1 LTEIRQ
7 TIEHFLETS
16 VEPVLLEAGEE
27 ALAISAGNFVLESR
41 NGVLHLQAW
50 DERRNLV
57 RRVTGV
63 EREIRGKLILRIE
76 RFGKRSGTIELVD
89 RRRSAGANTTLR
101 GARLEFRQRFHR
113 FLRRQFPAYKVAEL
127 TTECDL
133 EHSLSPA
140 YPRALL
146 RQGASAW
153 AAIGADAG
161 HPDGALTFGLIW
173 LDYLRH
179 RETGVAIH
187 GLVLYLPAGREKT
200 NCLRLL
206 FLSAAAAQ
214 YAAFVYDE
222 DGSESRVDLRDYGN
236 LETHLESCRRRLPS
250 EVDLRLHPIQR
261 AAGVDTVERADGE
274 LSLREHGLEFA
285 RTAGAELLFG
295 MDQRRRA
302 RSAKSGEI
310 HLLAEE
316 LGRMR
321 SADAADR
328 MNPLYL
334 RSPEA
339 WLESR
344 VRNRIE
350 EIDARLEPAPIYGQV
365 PAFAAIDRGVLD
377 LLAIENGGRLAVLE
391 LKASQDIHLPLQALD
406 YWMRVR
412 WHLERDQFKVNGYF
426 PGWELRR
433 EPPRLLLISPAL
445 EFHPTSERILHYF
458 SPDIPVERVGV
469 GLQWRKELKVVWRS

>member
-7 TIEHFLETS
+7 TIEHFLATS
-16 VEPVLLEAGEE
+16 AEPVLLEAGEE
-27 ALAISAGNFVLESR
+27 ALAISAANFVLESK
-41 NGVLHLQAW
+41 NGLLSLQAW

-57 RRVTGV
+57 RRVIGIESET
-63 EREIRGKLILRIE
+63 RGKLVLCIE
-76 RFGKRSGTIELVD
+76 RFAKRSGTIELVD
-89 RRRSAGANTTLR
+89 GRRSTGDNRTLR

-127 TTECDL
+127 TTESDL

-140 YPRALL
+140 YPRALV

-161 HPDGALTFGLIW
+161 HPDGVLTFGLIW

-179 RETGVAIH
+179 RETNLAIH
-187 GLVLYLPAGREKT
+187 GLILYLPVGREKT
-200 NCLRLL
+200 TCLRLL
-206 FLSAAAAQ
+206 FLNAAAAQ

-222 DGSESRVDLRDYGN
+222 NGLESRVDLRDYGN
-236 LETHLESCRRRLPS
+236 LETHLEPCRRRLPS
-250 EVDLRLHPIQR
+250 QVDSKLDPIR
-261 AAGVDTVERADGE
+261 RSPGVNTVERADGE
-274 LSLREHGLEFA
+274 LSLRVRGLEFA
-285 RTAGAELLFG
+285 RTAGSELLSG
-295 MDQRRRA
+295 MDQRRKA
-302 RSAKSGEI
+302 RSARSGEI

-316 LGRMR
+316 LCRLR
-321 SADAADR
+321 SADATDR
-328 MNPLYL
+328 MNPLYS

-339 WLESR
+339 WLESE

-350 EIDARLEPAPIYGQV
+350 EIDARLLPAPIYGQV
-365 PAFAAIDRGVLD
+365 PAFAAVDRGVLD
-377 LLAIENGGRLAVLE
+377 LLAIENSGRLAVLE

-412 WHLERDQFKVNGYF
+412 WHLERDEFKVKGYF
-426 PGWELRR
+426 PGLELGR

-458 SPDIPVERVGV
+458 SPGIPVERVGV